1 MIDLKINT
9 LDDFNFYDKTVI
21 LRVDIN
27 SPLDPKTKKIVDEN
41 RINKSVPTIKELL
54 EKGAKLAIIAHQG
67 DSLDYFNLIPLEE
80 HAKKLSEKLGV
91 EIKYIDDVAGP
102 AAQEAVKKLN
112 RGEGILL
119 GNLRYLSE
127 EISTFE
133 DAIKLAPEE
142 MLNTFLIRH
151 LAPLG
156 DIYVNEAFAA
166 AHRNAPSMVAFEE
179 ILPTAGGRLLIS
191 EIKALTTVMEKP
203 EKPSIF
209 ILGGLKVSDA
219 FGMMKQVLEN
229 GTADK
234 ILTCGVTGIIMHMAQ
249 GKSFGKKQEKFI
261 YDRSLNKFFEA
272 AKEFME
278 KWGDKFINPV
288 DFAYE
293 NNGER
298 VEVNLEDLPIENAL
312 FLDIGTKTIELFKKE
327 INNAKTIF
335 VNGPAGAYDQNKIFE
350 KGTYEIWNAIANS
363 SAYSVVGGGDSVS
376 AANKLVKDAEKK
388 FGYIC
393 TAGGAMVRFLSG
405 KELPLIKALK
415 KAYKK
420 KR

>member
-41 RINKSVPTIKELL
+41 RINKSIPTIKELL

-80 HAKKLSEKLGV
+80 HAKKLSEKLGI

-102 AAQEAVKKLN
+102 AAQEAVKNLN
-112 RGEGILL
+112 IGEGIIL

-133 DAIKLAPEE
+133 EAVKLTPKE

-203 EKPSIF
+203 KKPSIF

-234 ILTCGVTGIIMHMAQ
+234 ILTCGVTGIIMHMSQ

-261 YDRSLNKFFEA
+261 YDRSLNKFFEP

-278 KWGDKFINPV
+278 KWGDKFINPI
-288 DFAYE
+288 DFAYG
-293 NNGER
+293 NNDER
-298 VEVNLEDLPIENAL
+298 VEVNLEDLPIEDAL

-350 KGTYEIWNAIANS
+350 KGTYEIWNAVANS

-388 FGYIC
+388 FSYIC

-420 KR
+420 R

>member
-1 MIDLKINT
+1 MKDLKINT
-9 LDDFNFYDKTVI
+9 LDDFDFYDKTVI

-27 SPLDPKTKKIVDEN
+27 SPLDPKTKKIVNEN
-41 RINKSVPTIKELL
+41 RINKVVPTIKELL
-54 EKGAKLAIIAHQG
+54 NKGAKLAIIAHQG

-80 HAKKLSEKLGV
+80 HAKKLSEKIGA

-102 AAQEAVKKLN
+102 AAQNLIKNLKKGEA
-112 RGEGILL
+112 ILL

-133 DAIKLAPEE
+133 DTVKLSPKE

-156 DIYVNEAFAA
+156 DIYVNEAFSA

-179 ILPTAGGRLLIS
+179 LLPTAGGRLLIS
-191 EIKALTTVMEKP
+191 EINALSTVMKNP
-203 EKPSIF
+203 QKPSIF
-209 ILGGLKVSDA
+209 VLGGLKVSDA

-234 ILTCGVTGIIMHMAQ
+234 ILTCGVTGIIMHMSL

-261 YDRSLNKFFEA
+261 YDRSLNKFFEP
-272 AKEFME
+272 AKEFMK
-278 KWGDKFINPV
+278 KWGDKFINPI

-293 NNGER
+293 NNGKR
-298 VEVNLEDLPIENAL
+298 IEVSLDDLPVNDAL

-335 VNGPAGAYDQNKIFE
+335 VNGPAGAYDQNKNFE
-350 KGTYEIWNAIANS
+350 KGTYEIWNAIADSN
-363 SAYSVVGGGDSVS
+363 AYSVIGGGDSVS
-376 AANKLVKDAEKK
+376 AAHKLVKDAEKK
-388 FGYIC
+388 FSYIC

-415 KAYKK
+415 KAYR